1 MSKFGIGAIALVAA
15 VLLGFG
21 ARIGTQTA
29 HAEVDGTVAIG
40 CEFLARY
47 IDGDPDDP
55 TAAGDYTSACDGIT
69 GGAPGAGE
77 VGALGDALGDED
89 GTLEASD
96 FDDIDMD
103 ANQIQDGG
111 ASWLDEILVFA
122 FVDNDETV
130 LFDAG
135 SGLTVDIHLDTTGA
149 SAGAGTDLNAE
160 TCDATD
166 SIDLDCET
174 ATLDDGD
181 GVVVATLTDGTGDPG
196 DDVDVDVE
204 QADDPDTVSTQT
216 ISVVGAP
223 DEITLEALKG
233 TIEATGSTSDFDDC
247 LEESDV
253 SDAGTIGDVDKTIL
267 KAVVVDDD
275 GVELTRIAVDWDV
288 DDSDVADWDSD
299 SGEDADEPKAD
310 TGITVDTGD
319 LAGIGQFLVL
329 CGGTET
335 GTATV
340 TADEPTSNEDASV
353 DVNVVGAPATIAL
366 TASPA
371 AIACDGTQTSSVT
384 AKVTDSGGNNVAN
397 GTSVEFSVVALG
409 TANPIT
415 TTTADGSASSTITP
429 LSGATAGVVVL
440 VTAGDA
446 QASIRIDCS
455 LPIPT
460 ATSTGPQP
468 TPTRP
473 GGIVGPDTG
482 NGGYLGQDGSAG
494 FPMWTLV
501 ALALGSVALVAGGMV
516 TRKVSK

>member
-1 MSKFGIGAIALVAA
+1 MSKFGIGAIALVVA
-15 VLLGFG
+15 VLFGFS
-21 ARIGTQTA
+21 ARVGTQTA

-55 TAAGDYTSACDGIT
+55 TDPPGPGDYTNACNGIDST
-69 GGAPGAGE
+69 DVAN
-77 VGALGDALGDED
+77 LGDALGDED

-96 FDDIDMD
+96 FEDIDLD
-103 ANQIQDGG
+103 GNQLQEDG
-111 ASWLDEILVFA
+111 SNSIYVFA
-122 FVDNDETV
+122 FVDNDGTV
-130 LFDAG
+130 TFDAG
-135 SGLTVDIHLDTTGA
+135 SGLTVVVNPDDDA
-149 SAGAGTDLNAE
+149 VPNVDDLNAE
-160 TCDATD
+160 TCGATEGL
-166 SIDLDCET
+166 DLDCDT
-174 ATLDDGD
+174 DVNDDGD
-181 GVVVATLTDGTGDPG
+181 GVVVATIDVGTADAG
-196 DDVDVDVE
+196 DDVDVDVA
-204 QADDPDTVSTQT
+204 QADDPSTESTQT

-223 DEITLEALKG
+223 DEISVEALKSVV
-233 TIEATGSTSDFDDC
+233 EATGSTSDFDDC
-247 LEESDV
+247 LEDSDV
-253 SDAGTIGDVDKTIL
+253 GDGTSTITNVNMTIL
-267 KAVVVDDD
+267 KATVVDND
-275 GVELTRIAVDWDV
+275 GVELTRVAVDWDV
-288 DDSDVADWDSD
+288 DDTDVADWDGD
-299 SGEDADEPKAD
+299 GGEDADEPKAD
-310 TGITVDTGD
+310 TVITVDTGD
-319 LAGIGQFLVL
+319 LAGVGAFLAV
-329 CGGTET
+329 CGGTDT
-335 GTATV
+335 GTATF
-340 TADEPTSNEDASV
+340 TAHEDESNEEDSV
-353 DVNVVGAPATIAL
+353 EVTVVGAPAAVAL

-384 AKVTDSGGNNVAN
+384 AKVTDSEGNNVAN
-397 GTSVEFSVVALG
+397 GSGVEFSVVALG

-415 TTTADGSASSTITP
+415 ASTTDGSASSTITP
-429 LSGATAGVVVL
+429 LSGATAGVVVV